1 MVLNLN
7 YENLIFDTTIIVKI
21 QIILLAVP
29 SNGIFFFFQISEKE
43 SQITKLREK
52 LKTVL
57 EYNRLFANE
66 NDRLKGEYTT
76 LANYAEECKKVIREE
91 KERNGEWEKKYKKLE
106 EKVKHYE
113 VPDKGMGINARVVP
127 G

>member
-7 YENLIFDTTIIVKI
+7 HENLIFDTTIIVKI

-29 SNGIFFFFQISEKE
+29 SDGIFFFFQISEKE

>member
-21 QIILLAVP
+21 QIILVAVP